1 MSDLFSFS
9 NRVALVTGGGS
20 GLGEF
25 IAKGLAT
32 AGAARVYITGRRVHA
47 LERVAQAASGKVVP
61 IVGDVSTIDGC
72 KQIADAFVVLEK
84 KAGVKEVQLDLLVNN
99 AGVFA
104 NEGLWEDA
112 TATAEQIR
120 DALLQASDTDWA
132 RVFATNVAAI
142 QASPPSHTRLPLA
155 DPSLQW
161 LSAALLPYLVKAA
174 KENDG
179 HTDGR
184 GCVINNTSVS
194 AFYVSPHAKGHLY
207 SASKAAAESVTL
219 NLASK
224 FTRLGVRVNSIAPAN
239 LPSEINDPSNPQS
252 FIAKN
257 KDIIPIGRIGKAE
270 DAVGAVL
277 YLATAAG
284 SFVSGTCI
292 KIDGGIL
299 VGA

>member
-1 MSDLFSFS
+1 MSNLFSFS
-9 NRVALVTGGGS
+9 DRVALVTGGGS

-25 IAKGLAT
+25 IAEGLAS
-32 AGAARVYITGRRVHA
+32 AGAARVYITGRRPHA
-47 LERVAQAASGKVVP
+47 LEKVRQKSPGKIIP
-61 IVGDVSTIDGC
+61 IVGDVSSIEGC
-72 KQIADAFVVLEK
+72 KKIADAFVDLEQ
-84 KAGVKEVQLDLLVNN
+84 KAGVKDVRLDLLVNN
-99 AGVFA
+99 AGIFA
-104 NEGLWEDA
+104 NEGLWDDA
-112 TATAEQIR
+112 TATVEQIR
-120 DALLQASDTDWA
+120 DALLQASDVDWA
-132 RVFATNVAAI
+132 RVFATNVGAI
-142 QASPPSHTRLPLA
+142 
-155 DPSLQW
+155 QW

-174 KENDG
+174 KTGNGSEE
-179 HTDGR
+179 GR
-184 GCVINNTSVS
+184 GCIVNNTSVS
-194 AFYVSPHAKGHLY
+194 ALYVSRHAQGHLY

-239 LPSEINDPSNPQS
+239 LPSEINDPGNPKS
-252 FIAKN
+252 FIARN
-257 KDIIPIGRIGKAE
+257 RDRIPVGRVGKAE